1 MKPNDR
7 RVEAW
12 SPSPSIIKNDFDA
25 AIRDGHICF
34 SGVSRNKK
42 EKIVC
47 VWISLYGLNPV
58 LALLEAGFLKAT
70 F

>member
-7 RVEAW
+7 RV
-12 SPSPSIIKNDFDA
+12 DA

-42 EKIVC
+42 EEIVC
-47 VWISLYGLNPV
+47 VWISFYGLNPV